1 MGKSGKQFRERDQ
14 KRDEQRR
21 KKIDARFS
29 TEKPK
34 DRKEKDKPRRAA

>member
-14 KRDEQRR
+14 KRDEQRK

-34 DRKEKDKPRRAA
+34 DRKEKEKSRRAA